1 MFLGVCEKL
10 SEILNTNVKIVRA
23 SFVIFGLVTFI
34 PVPLYFV
41 LAIIFSFDKK

>member
-1 MFLGVCEKL
+1 MILGVCSKLAEKL
-10 SEILNTNVKIVRA
+10 NTDVKIVRA
-23 SFVIFGLVTFI
+23 SFVILGLVTFI